1 MINVEFTQEELE
13 FIKDLLVYQHITDYS
28 FFDLVCLDRDSIDDA
43 KQIAK
48 IDQQKKIY
56 KQLAVKFEIVIDEQ
70 ELDNV

>member
-1 MINVEFTQEELE
+1 MEFTQEELE

-28 FFDLVCLDRDSIDDA
+28 FFDPICLDRDSIDDA